1 MAKIYV
7 ALIRKGL
14 NTIDDVPA
22 QLREEVEKLLEEQ

>member
-7 ALIRKGL
+7 ALIRKWL
-14 NTIDDVPA
+14 KTIDDVPA